1 MSLTGAL
8 ALLLGLSAVQ
18 LSWARTP
25 MCGQAEPW
33 TVSGGYNP
41 VMAARGNITLVALL
55 KATRPF
61 CLQQASSLEALLL
74 KLRARNLSD
83 VQFLVVNSL
92 DSAAEVRELERRVSF
107 PVYQETANEPVWS
120 VLEGDKDDVFIY
132 DRCGRLSY
140 FIPFPL
146 SVTLPGRH
154 PVVEEA
160 LNTTYYASPGGDFC
174 PQDPSA
180 IPHGSSPQEH
190 QQQRIPGQIETQ
202 DEGETGNTVSPPT
215 TPSEGLGWRVIHMV
229 FGDGHQDHINSHTPS
244 QAQEGG
250 VTTGA
255 PHDHQER
262 HPTPTEC
269 VSINK
274 AICFDW
280 PKERIRHV
288 ESCCNHDRSVPGAIT
303 FRHSCPATDAP
314 TVQEAAPRLLVLQ
327 APARGPGSADLPRV
341 RRRPDFA

>member
-1 MSLTGAL
+1 MTFK
-8 ALLLGLSAVQ
+8 
-18 LSWARTP
+18 
-25 MCGQAEPW
+25 
-33 TVSGGYNP
+33 
-41 VMAARGNITLVALL
+41 TL
-55 KATRPF
+55 
-61 CLQQASSLEALLL
+61 SLEALLL

-92 DSAAEVRELERRVSF
+92 DSAAEVRQLERRVSF

-160 LNTTYYASPGGDFC
+160 LNTTYYASPCGDFC
-174 PQDPSA
+174 AQDPST
-180 IPHGSSPQEH
+180 IPHGSSPHEH
-190 QQQRIPGQIETQ
+190 QQGKSKPK
-202 DEGETGNTVSPPT
+202 DEGEPGNTVSPPT

-229 FGDGHQDHINSHTPS
+229 FGDGHQGQVNSHTPS
-244 QAQEGG
+244 QGKYLSREGG

-255 PHDHQER
+255 PHDHRER

-288 ESCCNHDRSVPGAIT
+288 ESCCNHTVRSRSYH
-303 FRHSCPATDAP
+303 FRHSCRRLTRRQCKKLHHVFSCCKRLHEALDRQISQDYEGIQTLLDEQRATENDSSRAV
-314 TVQEAAPRLLVLQ
+314 TVEGAANV
-327 APARGPGSADLPRV
+327 
-341 RRRPDFA
+341 